1 MAPLNREWIAARL
14 PLREIEDAIE
24 HKTVPMHRHSLW
36 YFLGGMALFFFI
48 VQVVT
53 GILLLLYYRPS
64 ATEAYDSV
72 QFIMTRVPFGWLV
85 RSIHSWSANLMV
97 AAVFVHL
104 FSVLF
109 LKAYRKPREFTW
121 ISGVLLLFLTL
132 GFGFTGY
139 LLPWNEL
146 AFFATRVGTD
156 IAGAVPVVGEGVVR
170 FLRGGPDVSGATL
183 TRFFGVH
190 VAVLPAAATA
200 LLGLHLVLVQYHG
213 MSVPPSVT
221 ADAARTGR
229 PVRAMPFVPHFAL
242 RDLFGWTVA
251 LALLAGL
258 SAFLPWELGTKADP
272 FAPAPAGIRPEWYFL
287 WTFQALK
294 YMPAHVLGLD
304 GELVAIGVFS
314 LGGLALLLLPFL
326 DRGTPQSGRVV
337 TWAAALALAFMV
349 LMTVLALTGGAP
361 Q

>member
-1 MAPLNREWIAARL
+1 MTRDWFTERL
-14 PLREIEDAIE
+14 PLREVEAAIQ
-24 HKTVPMHRHSLW
+24 HKTVPLHRYSLW

-72 QFIMTRVPFGWLV
+72 QFIMARVPFGWLV

-97 AAVFVHL
+97 GAVFVHL

-109 LKAYRKPREFTW
+109 LKAYRRPRELTW
-121 ISGVLLLFLTL
+121 VSGVLLFFLTL

-156 IAGAVPVVGEGVVR
+156 IAGAVPFIGDGVVR

-183 TRFFGVH
+183 TRFYGVH
-190 VAVLPAAATA
+190 VAVLPAITTA
-200 LLGLHLVLVQYHG
+200 LLGLHLLLVQYHG
-213 MSVPPSVT
+213 MSVPPSIE
-221 ADAARTGR
+221 AKARAEGT
-229 PVRAMPFVPHFAL
+229 PVKAMPFVPHFAL

-258 SAFLPWELGTKADP
+258 SAYLPWELGPKADP
-272 FAPAPAGIRPEWYFL
+272 FAPAPAGIQPEWYFL
-287 WTFQALK
+287 WMFQALK
-294 YMPAHVLGLD
+294 YMPAHVLGID
-304 GELVAIGVFS
+304 GELIAIGAIS
-314 LGGLALLLLPFL
+314 LGAGLLVFLPFV
-326 DRGTPQSGRVV
+326 DRNTPRSRTVI
-337 TWAAALALAFMV
+337 TWGAIGAMAFMIV
-349 LMTVLALTGGAP
+349 MTVLALTGGH
-361 Q
+361 

>member
-1 MAPLNREWIAARL
+1 MNRDWMAERL
-14 PLREIEDAIE
+14 PLREIEAAIR
-24 HKTVPMHRHSLW
+24 HKTVPLHRYSLW

-97 AAVFVHL
+97 AAVVVHL
-104 FSVLF
+104 ASVLY
-109 LKAYRKPREFTW
+109 LKAYRRPRELTW
-121 ISGVLLLFLTL
+121 VSGVLLFFLTL

-156 IAGAVPVVGEGVVR
+156 IAGAVPLVGGGVVR

-183 TRFFGVH
+183 TRFYGVH
-190 VAVLPAAATA
+190 VAVLPALATA
-200 LLGLHLVLVQYHG
+200 LLGLHLALVQYHG
-213 MSVPPSVT
+213 MSVPPSVD
-221 ADAARTGR
+221 AEAARTGR
-229 PVRAMPFVPHFAL
+229 RVRAMPFVPHFAL

-287 WTFQALK
+287 WMFQALK
-294 YMPAHVLGLD
+294 YMPAHVLGIN
-304 GELVAIGVFS
+304 GELVAITVFG
-314 LGGLALLLLPFL
+314 LGGIALLMLPFL
-326 DRGTPQSGRVV
+326 DRGTPRAGRMV
-337 TWAAALALAFMV
+337 TWAATGALLFMGLMTALAF
-349 LMTVLALTGGAP
+349 TGG
-361 Q
+361 QSQ

>member
-1 MAPLNREWIAARL
+1 MNRDWMAERL
-14 PLREIEDAIE
+14 PLREIEAAIR
-24 HKTVPMHRHSLW
+24 HKTVPLHRYSLW

-97 AAVFVHL
+97 AAVVVHL
-104 FSVLF
+104 ASVLY
-109 LKAYRKPREFTW
+109 LKGYRKPRELTW
-121 ISGVLLLFLTL
+121 VSGVLLFFLTL

-156 IAGAVPVVGEGVVR
+156 IAGAVPLVGEGVVR

-190 VAVLPAAATA
+190 VAVLPALATA
-200 LLGLHLVLVQYHG
+200 LLGLHLALVQYHG
-213 MSVPPSVT
+213 MSVPPSV
-221 ADAARTGR
+221 DAEAVRTGR
-229 PVRAMPFVPHFAL
+229 RVRAMPFVPHFAL

-287 WTFQALK
+287 WMFQALK
-294 YMPAHVLGLD
+294 YMPAHVLGIN
-304 GELVAIGVFS
+304 GELVAITVFG
-314 LGGLALLLLPFL
+314 LGGVALLILPFL
-326 DRGTPQSGRVV
+326 DRGTPRSGRVI
-337 TWAAALALAFMV
+337 TWAATGALLFMGLMSVLAF
-349 LMTVLALTGGAP
+349 TGG
-361 Q
+361 QSQ